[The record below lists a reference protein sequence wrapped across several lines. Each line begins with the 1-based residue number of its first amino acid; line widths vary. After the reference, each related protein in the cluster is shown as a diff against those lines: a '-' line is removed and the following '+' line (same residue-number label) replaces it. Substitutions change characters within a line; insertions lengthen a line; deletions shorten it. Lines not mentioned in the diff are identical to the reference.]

1 MIRLVQQ
8 VSLLIESTKWVDI
21 RFLSLGP
28 GLSSFL
34 LLVTPQFQLDGSQFV
49 GGVMEVMSVLIRP
62 GLPKLHSLV
71 DFWFP
76 QNFHTG
82 GLMWMQL
89 M

>member
-28 GLSSFL
+28 GPSSFL
-34 LLVTPQFQLDGSQFV
+34 LLVTLQFQLDGSQFV

-76 QNFHTG
+76 QNFYIG
-82 GLMWMQL
+82 GLKWMRL